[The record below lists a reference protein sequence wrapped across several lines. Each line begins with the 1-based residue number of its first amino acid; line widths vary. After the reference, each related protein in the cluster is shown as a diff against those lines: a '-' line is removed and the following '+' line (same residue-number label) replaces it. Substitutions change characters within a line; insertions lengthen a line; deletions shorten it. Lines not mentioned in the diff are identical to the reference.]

1 MRRIWGMLFV
11 VAAGFLMMQAF
22 MNVQAGEKDKD
33 KDKDKA
39 KAEEKVPEVYPA
51 AIFAFEE
58 RGAGVKELG
67 PKIADILFAKLAAR
81 PELYFV
87 DRADMKKILSE
98 LELNISGVVKPAEAT
113 KIGQMTGAK
122 LLISGSVLQVDKKI
136 YVIAKIVG
144 TETSRVIA
152 VSVDGKTTEELA
164 PLVEKLADQIAD
176 AIGKKADQLVAK
188 VVAKKDRI
196 AALKMKLKGDRPIL
210 WIKVTERHVGTI
222 KIDPA
227 CETEVSLFAK
237 EAGFTLIDPEEG
249 LKAQADILVTGEG
262 LCETAARHGNLVSV
276 KARVEIKAIERKTGK
291 ILAIDR
297 QTALVVDLTESIAGK
312 AALQEASAI
321 IAERMLPKLVK

>member
-1 MRRIWGMLFV
+1 MRRFWGILFG
-11 VAAGFLMMQAF
+11 VAAALLITQAV

-33 KDKDKA
+33 KDKA
-39 KAEEKVPEVYPA
+39 KAEEKVTEVYPA

-122 LLISGSVLQVDKKI
+122 LLISGSVLQIDKKI
-136 YVIAKIVG
+136 YLIAKIVG
-144 TETSRVIA
+144 TETSRVVA
-152 VSVDGKTTEELA
+152 VSVDGKANEELA
-164 PLVEKLADQIAD
+164 PLVEKLAEQIGD

-188 VVAKKDRI
+188 SVPTKDRI
-196 AALKMKLKGDRPIL
+196 AALNMKLKGDRPAL
-210 WIKVTERHVGTI
+210 WVKVAERHIGAI

-227 CETEVSLFAK
+227 VETELSKFGK
-237 EAGFTLIDPEEG
+237 DTGFTLIDPEEG
-249 LKAQADILVTGEG
+249 VKSKSDILIVGEAFS
-262 LCETAARHGNLVSV
+262 ETAARHGNLVSV
-276 KARVEIKAIERKTGK
+276 KARVEIKAIDRKTDK
-291 ILAIDR
+291 ILFVDR
-297 QTALVVDLTESIAGK
+297 QTALVVDLTENIASK
-312 AALQEASAI
+312 AALQEAAAI